1 MCNVLLISTEQWIDL
16 ALFNCEDISFTQ
28 HLPDYVP
35 EIIEMKFE
43 HRWYIAGYPNV
54 QSCSCQF
61 RIRPLELG
69 FNPPEDWFCEDEQAI
84 KATKI
89 AYEIFKYLMGNQ
101 IQFEI
106 IESTPEEIAEANKP
120 KIPIQVKNM
129 KFRLAL
135 IKSGIMPS
143 SIDTAINQMPEGT
156 MKENIFTL
164 WNFADYLER
173 NDASLNYMA
182 GQFNITHEQLDNLF
196 ILANTL

>member
-1 MCNVLLISTEQWIDL
+1 MYTISKSTGKIYLNGVEIPLDDSTAEFQQYLIDK
-16 ALFNCEDISFTQ
+16 DIVGV
-28 HLPDYVP
+28 DY
-35 EIIEMKFE
+35 
-43 HRWYIAGYPNV
+43 
-54 QSCSCQF
+54 
-61 RIRPLELG
+61 
-69 FNPPEDWFCEDEQAI
+69 
-84 KATKI
+84 
-89 AYEIFKYLMGNQ
+89 
-101 IQFEI
+101 

-120 KIPIQVKNM
+120 IVPIQVKNM

-143 SIDTAINQMPEGT
+143 SIDSVITQMPEGA

-196 ILANTL
+196 ILSDTL

>member
-1 MCNVLLISTEQWIDL
+1 MYIISKLTGNIYLNGIKVPLDDSTQEFKQYLADKDIVGFQYVESTEQ
-16 ALFNCEDISFTQ
+16 
-28 HLPDYVP
+28 
-35 EIIEMKFE
+35 
-43 HRWYIAGYPNV
+43 
-54 QSCSCQF
+54 
-61 RIRPLELG
+61 
-69 FNPPEDWFCEDEQAI
+69 
-84 KATKI
+84 
-89 AYEIFKYLMGNQ
+89 
-101 IQFEI
+101 
-106 IESTPEEIAEANKP
+106 EIAEANKP
-120 KIPIQVKNM
+120 KVPIQVKNM

-143 SIDTAINQMPEGT
+143 SIDTAINQMPEGA